1 MAEDNDILMPA
12 NVNILSRI
20 SKNAKVF
27 IILIQ
32 GFHTVAGF
40 VKAST

>member
-12 NVNILSRI
+12 NINILSRI

-27 IILIQ
+27 MRLI
-32 GFHTVAGF
+32 
-40 VKAST
+40 ASIPLALLPQDGK